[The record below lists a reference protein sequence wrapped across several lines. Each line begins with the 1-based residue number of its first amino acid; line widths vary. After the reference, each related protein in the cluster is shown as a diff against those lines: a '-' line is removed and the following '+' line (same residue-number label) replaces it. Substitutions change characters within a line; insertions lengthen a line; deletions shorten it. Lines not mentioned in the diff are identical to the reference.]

1 MGNRAHSKG
10 LESGSADV
18 VVPAAAG
25 EPEFVAA
32 FARGLKVIRA
42 FGENSQMLT
51 LSQVAERAGLTAAGT
66 RRLLLTL
73 VSLGYAG
80 TKGRLYFLTPKV
92 LSLGYAYLTSL
103 PIYHFAQPILDDLSS
118 ETGETCA
125 VSLLDD
131 TETVYAM
138 RIPVRHV
145 LGGDSGIGTRRPAHA
160 TSMGR
165 VLLGGLSER
174 GLADYLRRANLQAF
188 TSHTITDP
196 DRLRERIT
204 QDRALGYAWVMG
216 ELQDHVCGLSVP
228 IKDEDGTVIAALNIS
243 FNRPRMSRRE
253 VLKRLLPRLKAA
265 AEQIQRS
272 IALRG
277 RSMVDRP
284 V

>member
-10 LESGSADV
+10 LDQGASDAAG
-18 VVPAAAG
+18 PAAEDAD
-25 EPEFVAA
+25 FVAA

-51 LSQVAERAGLTAAGT
+51 LTQVAERAELTAAGA

-73 VSLGYAG
+73 VALGYAG

-103 PIYHFAQPILDDLSS
+103 PLYHFAQPILDDLVA

-125 VSLLDD
+125 VSVLDD
-131 TETVYAM
+131 TETVYAL
-138 RIPVRHV
+138 RIPVRRV

-165 VLLGGLSER
+165 VLLAGLSER
-174 GLADYLRRANLQAF
+174 AFADYLKRANLQAF
-188 TSHTITDP
+188 TSKTVTDP
-196 DRLRERIT
+196 DRLRERIAEV
-204 QDRALGYAWVMG
+204 RARGYAWVMG
-216 ELQDHVCGLSVP
+216 ELDEHVCGLSVP
-228 IKDEDGTVIAALNIS
+228 IKDEDGAVIAALNVS
-243 FNRPRMSRRE
+243 FNQPRMTRNA
-253 VLKRLLPRLKAA
+253 VMARLLPRLKAA
-265 AEQIQRS
+265 AEQIERS
-272 IALRG
+272 VAVRG
-277 RSMVDRP
+277 RSMADRP